1 MKLVYVHHAERDRS
15 NKDIP
20 RQEQDITLDGI
31 KEAELLAKKIPLLG
45 VTKIYSSEYIR
56 CIHTAEILNKNLG
69 LDIILEPRFNEKET
83 GETWK
88 EFLDRNKAAI
98 QDIIDNG
105 VKEDVVLCISSGVN
119 LSAFVSYFDGA
130 DDAFCQA
137 LTMSPVL
144 FKTKDDFFY

>member
-1 MKLVYVHHAERDRS
+1 MKIIYVHHAERDHG
-15 NKDIP
+15 NKDVP
-20 RQEQDITLDGI
+20 RQEQDITEDGI
-31 KEAELLAKKIPLLG
+31 KEAELLAKKVHLLG

-56 CIHTAEILNKNLG
+56 CIHTAEILNKDLG
-69 LDIILEPRFNEKET
+69 LDIIVEKRFNEKET

-119 LSAFVSYFDGA
+119 LSAFVSYFDGS
-130 DDAFCQA
+130 DNAFCQA

-144 FKTKDDFFY
+144 FRTKDDFFY